1 MSERLEVTKTH
12 KLFIGGAFP
21 RSESGRSLPLRSA
34 RGKLLAHVSHA
45 SRKDLR
51 DAVEAARKAQPGW
64 AGATAYNRGQ
74 VLYRLA
80 EMMEAR
86 RHELVESIAA
96 VGASRP
102 SSKRP
107 ALTPAREVELAIDR
121 VVCFAGWADKH
132 GQVLGA
138 NNPVAGPYYNFTA
151 PEPLGVVVVVAPDAP
166 PLLALVSLILP
177 ALCTGNAVIAIGSD
191 ANPLPASTLAECVAT
206 SDVPGGVVN
215 ILFGRR
221 GELLPH
227 IATHRDIDGVVA
239 AGLEQSDAATL
250 RAGAAENLKRVSIRA
265 AVAWADESQCHGPGW
280 LEQVVDFKTM
290 WHPSGV

>member
-12 KLFIGGAFP
+12 KLFIAGAFP

-34 RGKLLAHVSHA
+34 RGQLLAHVSHA

-64 AGATAYNRGQ
+64 GAATAYNRGQ

-86 RHELVESIAA
+86 RSELADAVAA
-96 VGASRP
+96 LGASRP
-102 SSKRP
+102 SGKKP
-107 ALTPAREVELAIDR
+107 AMTPTREVELSIDR

-132 GQVLGA
+132 AQVLGA

-151 PEPLGVVVVVAPDAP
+151 PEPLGVVVAVAPDAP
-166 PLLALVSLILP
+166 PLLALVSLIAP
-177 ALCTGNAVIAIGSD
+177 ALCTGNAVIAIASD
-191 ANPLPASTLAECVAT
+191 ANPLPASALAECVAT

-215 ILFGRR
+215 VLLGVR
-221 GELLPH
+221 GELLTH
-227 IATHRDIDGVVA
+227 VAAHRDVDGVVA
-239 AGLEQSDAATL
+239 AGLAESDAAIL
-250 RAGAAENLKRVSIRA
+250 RSGAADNLKRVSIRGTVDWTDEA
-265 AVAWADESQCHGPGW
+265 ACHGPGW
-280 LEQVVDFKTM
+280 LEAVVDFKTM
-290 WHPSGV
+290 WHPSGA